1 MEDNPF
7 ILTKT
12 KKVIIDERGDE
23 TFYDYYYIKLNKN
36 LKMLLKKISIK
47 LEYKN
52 KIKNYEFSAIPDF
65 NSCQGYYIKP
75 IKINNN
81 LEFID
86 EMKILKN
93 FSESKE
99 KINNYYFYNNENE
112 MDIDTLLSSL
122 GYQYYKNN
130 LVLGTFVSDSG
141 ITSFKPLINKKLIIP
156 SKFKDVLDEI
166 ELNSWRINILLTLSD
181 TFKNEN
187 GVNYKGNLGI
197 RSFLFNNFINKL
209 LDMHLLYIKNGWIY
223 DVYRLLNFDDDAN
236 RYFIYEGLKLS
247 DINYEAIKQLLNKIK
262 IDIEKRKEEF
272 EVFYSDILNWF
283 ISRRYK
289 EIMENEVEMKP
300 ILLKYLG
307 LDYK

>member
-1 MEDNPF
+1 MDDNPF

-12 KKVIIDERGDE
+12 NKVIIDERGDE

-36 LKMLLKKISIK
+36 LKMLLKNVSIK
-47 LEYKN
+47 IEYKN
-52 KIKNYEFSAIPDF
+52 KIKKYEFSAIPDF
-65 NSCQGYYIKP
+65 NFCQGYYIKP

-99 KINNYYFYNNENE
+99 KISNYYFYNNENE

-122 GYQYYKNN
+122 GYQYYKNK
-130 LVLGTFVSDSG
+130 LVLGSFVSDSG

-209 LDMHLLYIKNGWIY
+209 LDMRLLYIKNGWIY
-223 DVYRLLNFDDDAN
+223 DVYRLFNFDDDAN

-262 IDIEKRKEEF
+262 VDIEKRKEEF